1 MSQVLFCRLT
11 DEQRAVYKSYI
22 ESGDVKNILDGRFKV
37 FVGLINLRKICNHP
51 DLYDGG
57 PKHFGIDEE
66 DEALLPDDET
76 YGYWRKSGKMIVT
89 EALLKLWKRQG
100 HRVLLF
106 TQSREMHSLWNFSV
120 LQNNDSTNNQLRTS
134 TNFGVAHEVL

>member
-1 MSQVLFCRLT
+1 MYNSFPSLQVLFCRLT
-11 DEQRAVYKSYI
+11 EEQRAVYKSYI
-22 ESGDVKNILDGRFKV
+22 DSGDVKHILDGRLKV

-57 PKHFGIDEE
+57 PKHFGLNEE
-66 DEALLPDDET
+66 DEAQLPDDEAF
-76 YGYWRKSGKMIVT
+76 GYWRKSGKMIVT

-106 TQSREMHSLWNFSV
+106 TQSRNVGSLKACFKV
-120 LQNNDSTNNQLRTS
+120 
-134 TNFGVAHEVL
+134 

>member
-1 MSQVLFCRLT
+1 MHPRVPQKICSVPPLSQVLFCRLT

-22 ESGDVKNILDGRFKV
+22 DSGDVKHILDGRLKV

-57 PKHFGIDEE
+57 PKHFGINEEEEMLLPE
-66 DEALLPDDET
+66 DEA

-106 TQSREMHSLWNFSV
+106 TQSRDIWNFELYLSGW
-120 LQNNDSTNNQLRTS
+120 L
-134 TNFGVAHEVL
+134 